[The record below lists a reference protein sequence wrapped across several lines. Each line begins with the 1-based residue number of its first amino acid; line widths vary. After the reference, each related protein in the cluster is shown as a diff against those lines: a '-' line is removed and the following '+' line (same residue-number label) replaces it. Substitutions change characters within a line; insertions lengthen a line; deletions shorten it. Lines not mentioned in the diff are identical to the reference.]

1 MGTGR
6 QIADYALGAYECG
19 GGYIYGT
26 QGIEWTQARQT
37 QMEQNKKD
45 DPNYA
50 ESIRYGKKWI
60 GHKVWDCSGLTK
72 KAAEQAGASIHHGSN
87 STWNGDCYHKGEL
100 TNGLALRIG
109 AVVFVYNEKKKNRS
123 HIGVVTGENEVT
135 EASCA
140 RLGVIKSKIYGDK
153 WDEWGLCKGVD
164 FEFIPGEDPGPVPP
178 EPTPPGPD
186 KKPTLRKGDQGKYV
200 TELQADMVRLGY
212 NLGAFGP
219 EGNGIDGKFGG
230 KTEDAVKQFQR
241 SHDGPDG
248 RALTVDGIVGENT
261 WWAIDNA
268 EDQPLAAETYTVTIP
283 GLTKE
288 LAEDLCMEWDGATM
302 RKD

>member
-6 QIADYALGAYECG
+6 QIADYALSAYECK

-37 QMEQNKKD
+37 AMERDRAD

-50 ESIRYGKKWI
+50 ESIKYGKKWI

-87 STWNGDCYHKGEL
+87 STWNGDCSHKGEL
-100 TNGLALRIG
+100 TEGLALPIG
-109 AVVFVYNEKKKNRS
+109 AFVFVYNEKKKNRS

-153 WDEWGLCKGVD
+153 WDEWGLCKGVEFD
-164 FEFIPGEDPGPVPP
+164 FIPGGDPGPVPP
-178 EPTPPGPD
+178 EPG
-186 KKPTLRKGDQGKYV
+186 KKPTLRRGDSGPYV
-200 TELQADMVRLGY
+200 TLAQTELLQRGYDLGSW
-212 NLGAFGP
+212 GA
-219 EGNGIDGKFGG
+219 DGKFGAQ
-230 KTEDAVKQFQR
+230 TEKAVKQFQM
-241 SHDGPDG
+241 DWG
-248 RALTVDGIVGENT
+248 LTADGIIGPKT
-261 WWAIDNA
+261 WEMLDST
-268 EDQPLAAETYTVTIP
+268 PVKVLYTVNVPHLSLADAEALATLYP
-283 GLTKE
+283 GSQIIKE
-288 LAEDLCMEWDGATM
+288 AD
-302 RKD
+302 